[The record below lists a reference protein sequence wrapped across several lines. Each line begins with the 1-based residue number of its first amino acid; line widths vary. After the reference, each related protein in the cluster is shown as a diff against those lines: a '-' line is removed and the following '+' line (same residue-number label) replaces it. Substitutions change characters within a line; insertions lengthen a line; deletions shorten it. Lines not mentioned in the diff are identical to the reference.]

1 MAADQLSVGKIL
13 LKCLIVLIV
22 PDFIYSY
29 TYPVFGTK
37 RYGRSGPVHHSAYI
51 PVPIPVARR
60 YTEYQVPEYDEG
72 YLAPSQPEEYEYN
85 AYDKYPFVPYY
96 NYYPRDYYHEKSDR
110 RNADNYGYFEEEAPN
125 DPIDDLQEE
134 MMQDDRGK
142 DDAYGQE
149 TWFEGGNPRYENN
162 AEANAAFLQN
172 LIIAQM
178 YQDAAASAAVNAGNP
193 SRYAAAFPFVYTP
206 VAPNEDYDDR
216 NWLYG
221 VPTTGI
227 DEKEKAQQYF
237 KNGEDEEV
245 KELESLRKKNKQKQN
260 KQKDGSK
267 KKNKN
272 KNQKNKIEQ
281 TDISNDEFLA
291 ELKNRR
297 NRKNYVDERG
307 DLIINKKNIV
317 NPTDVKYDSW
327 NLGKVSLK
335 SYPDSPKEGLGKLV
349 TSKPLKMNGFN
360 FSDRKNRIEVP
371 TTIAATTTTTTT
383 TSTPSTTTTE
393 RPISFGQKEV
403 VLPRPANPVRR
414 PYSERM
420 SLRSTHQPSVYDTI
434 KQLLSMEEDV
444 RQGGISRPQ
453 KRFVLSEDQ
462 LTAELNGLKKLA
474 A

>member
-1 MAADQLSVGKIL
+1 MAIETINQISAGKTI
-13 LKCLIVLIV
+13 LKCFIVLLI
-22 PDFIYSY
+22 PEFIYSY

-37 RYGRSGPVHHSAYI
+37 RYGRSGPVRSAYI

-60 YTEYQVPEYDEG
+60 YTEYQVPEYEDT
-72 YLAPSQPEEYEYN
+72 YVAPAVQEEYEYN
-85 AYDKYPFVPYY
+85 GYDKYPFVPYY
-96 NYYPRDYYHEKSDR
+96 GYYPRDYYYEKNDQ
-110 RNADNYGYFEEEAPN
+110 RNTDNYGYFEDQAPN

-142 DDAYGQE
+142 DDAYPYGQE

-206 VAPNEDYDDR
+206 VVPNEDYDDR

-221 VPTTGI
+221 VPTTGV
-227 DEKEKAQQYF
+227 EEQERAKQYF
-237 KNGEDEEV
+237 KNEEDEEV
-245 KELESLRKKNKQKQN
+245 KELQSLREKPKQKQN

-272 KNQKNKIEQ
+272 GKNKNKQQEPKEL
-281 TDISNDEFLA
+281 SNDEFLH
-291 ELKNRR
+291 EIKSRR
-297 NRKNYVDERG
+297 NNRKNYSPMEG
-307 DLIINKKNIV
+307 GGEIFINKKNL
-317 NPTDVKYDSW
+317 NPTDLKYDSW

-335 SYPDSPKEGLGKLV
+335 NYPDSPKELGKLV

-360 FSDRKNRIEVP
+360 FSDRKNRIEIP
-371 TTIAATTTTTTT
+371 TTIAQAAATTTTTT
-383 TSTPSTTTTE
+383 SAPSTTTTE
-393 RPISFGQKEV
+393 RPISSGQKEF

-414 PYSERM
+414 PYSERL
-420 SLRSTHQPSVYDTI
+420 SLRSPHQPSVYDTI
-434 KQLLSMEEDV
+434 QQLLSMEHDV
-444 RQGGISRPQ
+444 RQVS
-453 KRFVLSEDQ
+453 F
-462 LTAELNGLKKLA
+462 LKTLF
-474 A
+474 